1 MKLPPPQQNYK
12 LAFEIAAEKLR
23 SADLE
28 EVCRRSGARRGSGV
42 LGGRFLRETLRIFL
56 PQVAFQPE
64 LPLIEQV
71 ITLRYLINASGMP
84 PTGRWISFSDLP
96 GGAPYFPAFR
106 KRVVEPLLKCF
117 SEAGGKLVE
126 AAKALGG
133 EELDYGD
140 VGVVFQV
147 FPKVKV
153 AFVLWEGDEEV
164 PSNANVLFDE
174 SVRGYLSPDDL
185 RELGWR
191 LVYRMI
197 KEVRHAPHH

>member
-1 MKLPPPQQNYK
+1 MKLPPPQHNYK
-12 LAFEIAAEKLR
+12 LAFEIAAEKLLR
-23 SADLE
+23 ADLN
-28 EVCRRSGARRGSGV
+28 EVCRRSGARCGSGALEV
-42 LGGRFLRETLRIFL
+42 RFLCQTLRILL
-56 PQVAFQPE
+56 PHVKFQPE

-71 ITLRYLINASGMP
+71 ITLRYLVNASGTP
-84 PTGRWISFSDLP
+84 PAGRWVSFSDLP

-106 KRVVEPLLKCF
+106 KRVIEPFLKCF
-117 SEAGGKLVE
+117 SGAGGKLLE
-126 AAKALGG
+126 AAEALGG

-164 PSNANVLFDE
+164 PPNASVLFDE
-174 SVRGYLSPDDL
+174 SVRGYLLPDDL

-191 LVYRMI
+191 LVYRMTRFF
-197 KEVRHAPHH
+197 EGPGP